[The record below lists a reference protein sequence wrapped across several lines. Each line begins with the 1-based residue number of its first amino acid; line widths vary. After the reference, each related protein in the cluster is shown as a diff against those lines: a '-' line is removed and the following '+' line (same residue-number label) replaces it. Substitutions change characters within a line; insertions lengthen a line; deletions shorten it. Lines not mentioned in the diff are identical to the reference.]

1 MVSYSSSR
9 AESTHTRQSKSF
21 IAIFQVKAAHA
32 GSLDLFRSLQY
43 QKRIHD
49 LSGYVIIFKEAG
61 VMVEIAEKVL
71 LRLNIFL
78 LQSGTRRFQIEE
90 RQETATSMPPYRIV
104 LDYIDFLVMINS
116 GFRFRVSK
124 LFVTSKV
131 FIH

>member
-1 MVSYSSSR
+1 
-9 AESTHTRQSKSF
+9 
-21 IAIFQVKAAHA
+21 
-32 GSLDLFRSLQY
+32 
-43 QKRIHD
+43 
-49 LSGYVIIFKEAG
+49 
-61 VMVEIAEKVL
+61 MVEIAEKVL

>member
-1 MVSYSSSR
+1 M
-9 AESTHTRQSKSF
+9 
-21 IAIFQVKAAHA
+21 

-49 LSGYVIIFKEAG
+49 ISGYVIIFKEAG

-90 RQETATSMPPYRIV
+90 RQETATSMPPYR
-104 LDYIDFLVMINS
+104 
-116 GFRFRVSK
+116 
-124 LFVTSKV
+124 T
-131 FIH
+131 